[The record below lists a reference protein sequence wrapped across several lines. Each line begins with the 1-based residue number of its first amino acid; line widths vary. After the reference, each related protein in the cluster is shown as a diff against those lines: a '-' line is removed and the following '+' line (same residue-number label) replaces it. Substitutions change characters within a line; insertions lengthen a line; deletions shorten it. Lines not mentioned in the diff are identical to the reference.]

1 MLYCTTVIA
10 QPTITLNKYYAY
22 VCQTYKR
29 LKKKPRWTSPNL
41 QADILILEV
50 LNLSAQHVNRCW
62 CPATDISASLWLPAT
77 HMAINYLSIP
87 FCYTYAFDMGL
98 PDFSCSNGTHSTWRM
113 GEKMAAFQVNVTN
126 GLASSLLHQ
135 HQDSWRKEQCSLYT
149 GCPMPVL
156 GAKCFKLTENHND
169 WKNGSRIH

>member
-1 MLYCTTVIA
+1 MKTIHHNVPWSIQPKHVLSVTSQNVCSSFRRRYDGKAFHTWEPAAEKLLSLKLTCCTALVIA

-29 LKKKPRWTSPNL
+29 LKKKPRRTSPNL

-50 LNLSAQHVNRCW
+50 LNLSAQDVNRCW
-62 CPATDISASLWLPAT
+62 CPATGISASLWLPAT

-98 PDFSCSNGTHSTWRM
+98 PDFSCSNGTHSTY
-113 GEKMAAFQVNVTN
+113 V
-126 GLASSLLHQ
+126 
-135 HQDSWRKEQCSLYT
+135 
-149 GCPMPVL
+149 
-156 GAKCFKLTENHND
+156 
-169 WKNGSRIH
+169 